1 VFGRKGI
8 KERQIAAAPRARYR
22 QPREQHGRN
31 PRGRRGPVG
40 CAPTAG
46 RRSRAP
52 KTVPDGT
59 GVVDGHDSHTNRG
72 ANGKRPSYPH
82 GWWARSVEMHG
93 RTRQSLPPPPPPAQS
108 RIRTVV
114 LIRQRHAADARRP
127 EERDDADVPLEQG
140 RGGDVCNC
148 FARARQPRPRKGR
161 GFRGGPVDD
170 AVQGGAIPAAA
181 LEIANARH
189 LRHARGGPA
198 GGAVATTGVEEGHRR
213 SGDGTRADGH
223 GVGVNGRARGG
234 GGHRP
239 RGRNRGDDYNG
250 GGGGGEPHR
259 CAVGAHGGGRR
270 GPVGAHPEET
280 QRRTTGTTGRVAVE
294 EARWWRREGVADPA
308 TGCLWDSVRLSL
320 GQPAGCPAPFK
331 LLRPQQAHVRG
342 HAHRGGHRPT
352 RQRTARRAWTQQQQ
366 PIRDGVGG

>member
-1 VFGRKGI
+1 MRAVPGRDDVASGYTVSCTDQ
-8 KERQIAAAPRARYR
+8 ERVRGCDHRFHVRCTSPDRRAPADGGKHRLPCPSVSRSVAVTEDASASATGST
-22 QPREQHGRN
+22 PPISSAPVAVESK
-31 PRGRRGPVG
+31 GRR
-40 CAPTAG
+40 
-46 RRSRAP
+46 
-52 KTVPDGT
+52 
-59 GVVDGHDSHTNRG
+59 
-72 ANGKRPSYPH
+72 
-82 GWWARSVEMHG
+82 
-93 RTRQSLPPPPPPAQS
+93 
-108 RIRTVV
+108 
-114 LIRQRHAADARRP
+114 RH
-127 EERDDADVPLEQG
+127 RD
-140 RGGDVCNC
+140 N
-148 FARARQPRPRKGR
+148 
-161 GFRGGPVDD
+161 
-170 AVQGGAIPAAA
+170 VQQCI
-181 LEIANARH
+181 
-189 LRHARGGPA
+189 
-198 GGAVATTGVEEGHRR
+198 
-213 SGDGTRADGH
+213 
-223 GVGVNGRARGG
+223 GG

-352 RQRTARRAWTQQQQ
+352 RQRTARRAWTQQEQ